1 MTRKL
6 LTLVAA
12 LGLAIPA
19 FAQKQSPPEGGAP
32 KDFKLPQKS
41 VFKLTN
47 GLGATLVPY
56 GMLPKVT
63 ISVIVRAGNINES
76 ENQVWLADITGDLL
90 KEGTKSRDAK
100 KVAEEIAGMGGT
112 VTVSVGP
119 DQTTI
124 ATDVLSEFGPQ
135 AVELLAEIC
144 RNPLLPE
151 SELKRIK
158 NDRLRQL
165 SIPKSTP
172 DSITLERFRQ
182 WLYPNHP
189 YGRLFPTAEMV
200 ESYTIDNVRKFYSDN
215 FGAGRTHVYV
225 CGQFD
230 RPAVEQ
236 AIKRSLESWEK
247 GAEPFK
253 KVPTPAAKRQVS
265 VIDRPGSEQST
276 VYLGLPVIAPGS
288 PDYIKL
294 VLTNSLLGGSFS
306 SRITSNIRE
315 QKGYTYSPYS
325 MVSSRFRDAYWAQY
339 ASLSNNVTAPA
350 LKEIFHEIDR
360 LQAEAPSQEEL
371 RGIQNYLAGTFV
383 LQNSSR
389 SGIINQLAFLNLH
402 GLPDEYLTGYV
413 RNVYAVKPEDVK
425 RIARTY
431 LRDQDMTLVVTGDKN
446 KIDQQVTEF
455 VKNWEK
461 GSD

>member
-6 LTLVAA
+6 FTIAAA
-12 LGLAIPA
+12 LALAIPA
-19 FAQKQSPPEGGAP
+19 FGQKQPPPEGGTP

-41 VFKLTN
+41 VFKLDN

-56 GMLPKVT
+56 GMISKVT
-63 ISVIVRAGNINES
+63 VSVIVRAGNINEAD
-76 ENQVWLADITGDLL
+76 NQVWLADITGDLL

-124 ATDVLSEFGPQ
+124 TTDVLSEFGPQ
-135 AVELLAEIC
+135 AIALLADIC

-151 SELKRIK
+151 SEVKRIK

-165 SIPKSTP
+165 SITKSTP

-182 WLYPNHP
+182 LLYPDHP
-189 YGRLFPTAEMV
+189 YGRLFPTAEML
-200 ESYTIDNVRKFYSDN
+200 ESYTIDNVRKFYADN
-215 FGAGRTHVYV
+215 FGAGRSHVYV

-230 RPAVEQ
+230 RPGVEQ
-236 AIKRSLESWEK
+236 AIRRSFEGWQK
-247 GAEPFK
+247 GSEPLK
-253 KVPTPAAKRQVS
+253 KVPTPATKRQVS

-276 VYLGLPVIAPGS
+276 VYLGLPVIAPGNR
-288 PDYIKL
+288 DYIPL
-294 VLTNSLLGGSFS
+294 ILSNSLLGGSFS

-360 LQAEAPSQEEL
+360 LQAEPPSQEEL

-402 GLPDEYLTGYV
+402 GLPDEYLTQYV
-413 RNVYAVKPEDVK
+413 KNVHAVKPEDVK
-425 RIARTY
+425 RIATTY
-431 LRDQDMTLVVTGDKN
+431 LRDQDMTLVVTGDKS

-461 GSD
+461 GS